1 MTLLEERVS
10 RVNGKPNLCRLVV
23 EVCLIA
29 VRPYEL
35 LLAAQAIVDGA
46 SVVGKH
52 AVVTVHEQRRNIHVS
67 RGGDAVEE
75 QPVGPGH
82 GRHLVCPGRHGSA
95 SRVAV
100 VVHLNEHRRSRIAG
114 SVGWDRVDGSRADEP
129 VHGFFR
135 GP

>member
-23 EVCLIA
+23 EVRLVA

-52 AVVTVHEQRRNIHVS
+52 AVVTVHEQRRNIHVR

-75 QPVGPGH
+75 QP
-82 GRHLVCPGRHGSA
+82 LVRSTA
-95 SRVAV
+95 SYAARRRVAMP
-100 VVHLNEHRRSRIAG
+100 SK
-114 SVGWDRVDGSRADEP
+114 P
-129 VHGFFR
+129 
-135 GP
+135 P